1 MTSYFTN
8 PFTGDINPADTN
20 AGQKLYLKAT
30 SELKERLQISQ
41 ANARDISAHFET
53 DARNFAWGQVT
64 NMIKTS
70 DTDTNGK
77 SMPTNSRDLTL
88 ENVQKAAL
96 KIWGNNTATYNTALP
111 NAFTVQ
117 ALNNIDND
125 ANEKKTFFA
134 RVRSEMVAKRIENS
148 ITAASWKTLMLK
160 KNEFTWKNTAT
171 GEVHIDGGTLMFIL
185 LTKINPTTRV
195 GVSELKT
202 DLREATSAKFKH
214 NVKDLTDYLSSK
226 YREITEKG
234 QQHQDYLLDLF
245 NALKTVPNADFA
257 SFVRDERQAWE
268 IGG

>member
-1 MTSYFTN
+1 MSRYSLRNTPARQIRDQHHLSRNENDQDQLLITARRVAPPQIFAQQPNRQPIQPNRPTMTSYFTN
-8 PFTGDINPADTN
+8 PFTGNINPADTN
-20 AGQKLYLKAT
+20 TGQKLYLKAT

-77 SMPTNSRDLTL
+77 SILTNSRDLTL

-125 ANEKKTFFA
+125 ADEKKTFFA

-148 ITAASWKTLMLK
+148 FHYSRLLE
-160 KNEFTWKNTAT
+160 N
-171 GEVHIDGGTLMFIL
+171 IDVEEE
-185 LTKINPTTRV
+185 RV
-195 GVSELKT
+195 YMEEYSYG
-202 DLREATSAKFKH
+202 
-214 NVKDLTDYLSSK
+214 
-226 YREITEKG
+226 
-234 QQHQDYLLDLF
+234 
-245 NALKTVPNADFA
+245 
-257 SFVRDERQAWE
+257 
-268 IGG
+268 